1 MKKIHLNG
9 DAADPMRV
17 IPPLSA
23 LLAFQRAGSLLSF
36 RRAARDLALSPSA
49 VSHQIRG
56 LEERFG
62 VRLFARGGR
71 AVKLTADGERYLQSV
86 SAALATLDDA
96 SRDLLRQA
104 RRGYD
109 ELRISSLPFFTN
121 AVMVPALA
129 AFKRDYPDITLR
141 IEATHQYADFERSGV
156 DVAIR
161 YGREHSAGLKLEPL
175 VEIRSLPVCTP
186 KLRAV
191 LQRPEDLAKVDLD
204 PRRRPAAQLARLAQR
219 CRPRQSGARRDN
231 LWFDNASSA
240 IEAAEQ
246 GLGVA
251 LAMHPLD
258 RQPRRLWRKAD
269 RAVRSVPGRHAQ
281 TLYLVSRTEQA
292 KDKRIRAFR
301 RWMAEAVQKA
311 ATPRGGART
320 ARRV

>member
-1 MKKIHLNG
+1 MKKIHLNEGQG
-9 DAADPMRV
+9 DPART
-17 IPPLSA
+17 IPPLAA
-23 LLAFQRAGSLLSF
+23 LQAFQRAGSLLSF

-71 AVKLTADGERYLQSV
+71 SVKLTADGERYLQSV

-104 RRGYD
+104 RRGHD
-109 ELRISSLPFFTN
+109 ELRISSLPYFTN
-121 AVMVPALA
+121 AVLVPALA
-129 AFKRDYPDITLR
+129 SFKRDYPDITLR

-161 YGREHSAGLKLEPL
+161 YGREHTAGLKLEPL
-175 VEIRSLPVCTP
+175 LEIRSLPVCAP
-186 KLRAV
+186 RLRAT
-191 LQRPEDLAKVDLD
+191 LQRPEDLARTTLIHVGIQ
-204 PRRRPAAQLARLAQR
+204 PRSWPVWLSDAGVGGLA
-219 CRPRQSGARRDN
+219 PKDN
-231 LWFDNASSA
+231 LWFDNLSSA

-251 LAMHPLD
+251 LAMHPVVLS
-258 RQPRRLWRKAD
+258 RAGFGRKLVA
-269 RAVRSVPGRHAQ
+269 PFPTGRHTQ
-281 TLYLVSRTEQA
+281 MLYVVSRTEQA

-301 RWMAEAVQKA
+301 RWITDAVRQA
-311 ATPRGGART
+311 GGPAGGG
-320 ARRV
+320 

>member
-1 MKKIHLNG
+1 MNKIHLREEG
-9 DAADPMRV
+9 ADPARV

-62 VRLFARGGR
+62 VRLFARGGK
-71 AVKLTADGERYLQSV
+71 AVKLTVDGERYLQSV

-104 RRGYD
+104 RRGHD
-109 ELRISSLPFFTN
+109 ELRISSLPYFTN
-121 AVMVPALA
+121 AVMIPALA

-161 YGREHSAGLKLEPL
+161 YGREHTAGLKLEPL
-175 VEIRSLPVCTP
+175 IDISSLPVCTP
-186 KLRAV
+186 RLAAL
-191 LQRPEDLAKVDLD
+191 LQRPEDLAKATLIHVGIQ
-204 PRRRPAAQLARLAQR
+204 PRAWPVWLSDAGLGGLV
-219 CRPRQSGARRDN
+219 PNDT
-231 LWFDNASSA
+231 LWFDNLSSA
-240 IEAAEQ
+240 VEAAEQ
-246 GLGVA
+246 GLGVV
-251 LAMHPLD
+251 LAMHPLIAS
-258 RQPRRLWRKAD
+258 REGFGRRLVAPFD
-269 RAVRSVPGRHAQ
+269 VAVRHAQ

-301 RWMAEAVQKA
+301 RWIAEAVRQA
-311 ATPRGGART
+311 ATPRGGSGEAK
-320 ARRV
+320 ARRA

>member
-1 MKKIHLNG
+1 MRKIHLNG
-9 DAADPMRV
+9 KGSDPARV

-104 RRGYD
+104 RRGAD

-141 IEATHQYADFERSGV
+141 IEATHQYADFERSGI
-156 DVAIR
+156 DVAVR
-161 YGREHSAGLKLEPL
+161 YGREHTAGLKLDPL

-186 KLRAV
+186 QLRSR
-191 LQRPEDLAKVDLD
+191 LRRPEDLANATLIHVGVQ
-204 PRRRPAAQLARLAQR
+204 PRSWPVWLSDAGLGHVVA
-219 CRPRQSGARRDN
+219 RDN

-240 IEAAEQ
+240 IEAAER

-251 LAMHPLD
+251 LAMHPLIVSRD
-258 RQPRRLWRKAD
+258 GFGQKLVAPFD
-269 RAVRSVPGRHAQ
+269 QTGRHAQ
-281 TLYLVSRTEQA
+281 TLYLVSRTEQG

-301 RWMAEAVQKA
+301 RWMQDAVRQAVK
-311 ATPRGGART
+311 PRGVAT
-320 ARRV
+320 AKRA